1 MPDVQFSLGNQLFV
15 YDSNKEALNKQK
27 HGISFTTAAHVFLDR
42 LRLDFPDELH
52 STVDEERW
60 ITIGLVRDIL
70 TVVYCER
77 SEDGKDMFRLISAR
91 QASPTERGLYNDAV
105 YGRK

>member
-1 MPDVQFSLGNQLFV
+1 MPDVHFSLGNQAFV
-15 YDSNKEALNKQK
+15 YDSNKEAANRQK
-27 HGISFTTAAHVFLDR
+27 HGLSFQTAAYVFLDA

-52 STVDEERW
+52 STINEERW

-77 SEDGKDMFRLISAR
+77 SEDGKDVLRLISAR
-91 QASPTERGLYNDAV
+91 QASPAERNLYNDAV
-105 YGRK
+105 YGR